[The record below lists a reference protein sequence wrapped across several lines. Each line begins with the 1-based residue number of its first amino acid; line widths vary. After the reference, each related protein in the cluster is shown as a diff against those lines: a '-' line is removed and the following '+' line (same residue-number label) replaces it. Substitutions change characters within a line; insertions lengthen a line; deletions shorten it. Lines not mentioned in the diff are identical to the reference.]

1 MILFYRSV
9 DGFLRGCDTESV
21 WQKMSNSRFSRLLL
35 SYHTNTLK
43 ECPVSDRFVS
53 LSVAFATSLLMRQ
66 FKGMCCTPFSFPRTH
81 GEPSLGDLCRIEVGA
96 CCCHNEIVK
105 EASFERNCLFPPTF
119 PTILPVWSSCLPC
132 GTPIVLDCWS
142 SSSSS
147 ISGRFGL
154 HIHPTQS
161 RSGSV

>member
-81 GEPSLGDLCRIEVGA
+81 GEPSLGDLCRIEKRLRLVYVGGDRGGSSGVVLVGA

-119 PTILPVWSSCLPC
+119 PTILPV
-132 GTPIVLDCWS
+132 
-142 SSSSS
+142 
-147 ISGRFGL
+147 
-154 HIHPTQS
+154 
-161 RSGSV
+161 